1 MTSSKGNNSM
11 NNIEIN
17 ENQINRKIN
26 KLSVKDSNTA
36 KPLTPKEDI
45 FDAIMKE
52 LQNKKEPKINK
63 ENNPNN
69 ISLYNNYDSNIYN
82 FEISESKKNNKS
94 KEDSQYERMNQLRE
108 GLQIQPHFDFGIP
121 LNENA
126 SLSIIQKFKEK
137 KEINDN
143 FQRALS
149 KINIIK
155 WLKIYS
161 ILWNKQIQNVNYC
174 LNQLRMIYSF
184 DYSKSSIICEVKNI
198 FIIDC
203 YQLLDVIDANFS
215 TKKLILTKNVKK
227 NSKDKG
233 KIKIFYENFVNV
245 GDLLLFKKPQ
255 SKTNIIYGEGYLE
268 LDIKDIQKI
277 VPFDDMKN
285 SNKQQQQNWHQHI

>member
-17 ENQINRKIN
+17 ENQINREIN

-285 SNKQQQQNWHQHI
+285 SNK

>member
-17 ENQINRKIN
+17 ENQINREIN